1 MRATLALN
9 WLILSLNMFY
19 IFTSNLQT
27 NTCSKLTF
35 SGNIEGEIRQET
47 VQEMTCK
54 ISVA

>member
-1 MRATLALN
+1 MGATLALN
-9 WLILSLNMFY
+9 GLILSLNMFY

-54 ISVA
+54 ISAA